1 MPKALSSNVL
11 ARGELVAVTTAP
23 CAVEVREVVK
33 SYDHRPILRG
43 ATLRMEAGQTVA
55 VLGPNGSGKT
65 TLLRIVA
72 TLSPP
77 TRGTVSL
84 FGATAGP
91 LPDLRRRIGLVPHE
105 SLLYDSLT
113 VEENLRFFAGLYGL
127 PQERVTHTLDRASLR
142 PLAGRRAHV
151 LSRGQRQQ
159 VNLARALLHN
169 PDLLCLDEPYTGLDL
184 GARERLTAML
194 QEAAS
199 AGRTVLFTTHDLSE
213 ARALAAG
220 ITVLLDGRLTEVVPA
235 DRLDERRL
243 ATWFREGHA

>member
-1 MPKALSSNVL
+1 
-11 ARGELVAVTTAP
+11 
-23 CAVEVREVVK
+23 
-33 SYDHRPILRG
+33 
-43 ATLRMEAGQTVA
+43 
-55 VLGPNGSGKT
+55 
-65 TLLRIVA
+65 
-72 TLSPP
+72 
-77 TRGTVSL
+77 
-84 FGATAGP
+84 
-91 LPDLRRRIGLVPHE
+91 
-105 SLLYDSLT
+105 LLYDSLT

-127 PQERVTHTLDRASLR
+127 PQERVTQTLDRASLR
-142 PLAGRRAHV
+142 PLAGRRARV

-169 PDLLCLDEPYTGLDL
+169 PDLLLLDEPYTGLDL

-199 AGRTVLFTTHDLSE
+199 AGRTVLFTTHDVSE

-220 ITVLLDGRLTEVVPA
+220 ITVLLDGRLTEVMPA

>member
-1 MPKALSSNVL
+1 M
-11 ARGELVAVTTAP
+11 AVTTAP

-43 ATLRMEAGQTVA
+43 VTLRIEAGQTVA
-55 VLGPNGSGKT
+55 VMGANGSGKT

-77 TRGTVSL
+77 TRGTVAL
-84 FGATAGP
+84 FGVTAGP

-127 PQERVTHTLDRASLR
+127 PQERVSQTLDGAALR
-142 PLAGRRAHV
+142 PLAGRRARV

-159 VNLARALLHN
+159 ANLARALLHN
-169 PDLLCLDEPYTGLDL
+169 PDLLILDEPYTGLDL
-184 GARERLTAML
+184 DARERLTAML
-194 QEAAS
+194 QEAVP
-199 AGRTVLFTTHDLSE
+199 AGRTVLFTTHHLSE
-213 ARALAAG
+213 VRALAAAT
-220 ITVLLDGRLTEVVPA
+220 TVLLDGRLTEVMPA
-235 DRLDERRL
+235 DRIDEGRL
-243 ATWFREGHA
+243 AAWFREGHA